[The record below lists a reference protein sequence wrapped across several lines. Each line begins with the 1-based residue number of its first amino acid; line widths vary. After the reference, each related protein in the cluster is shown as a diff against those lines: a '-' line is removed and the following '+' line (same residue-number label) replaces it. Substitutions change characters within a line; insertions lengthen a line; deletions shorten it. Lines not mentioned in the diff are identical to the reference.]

1 MAEVLH
7 ADAQVIGRL
16 DVPEHD
22 ALGDDIREL
31 VDRHGN
37 DNWIRALAL
46 NPDTA
51 RRFAQYF
58 EGLFSATGGRL
69 PIEER
74 ELIAVIVSR
83 TNGCGLCT
91 IHHAHALG
99 AALDDR
105 VKARRIALDYH
116 LADLSPRQFALAQ
129 IAETI
134 TTTPREITA
143 QDLDRLR
150 ALASPTPTF
159 SKPSKRRRGSTI
171 PIASSSRPASCRT
184 KNTFPLLREGDLR

>member
-116 LADLSPRQFALAQ
+116 LADLSPRQLALAQ

-143 QDLDRLR
+143 QNLDRLR
-150 ALASPTPTF
+150 ALGLSDADILEAIETASWFNHTNRIFIAAGVVPDEKYF
-159 SKPSKRRRGSTI
+159 S
-171 PIASSSRPASCRT
+171 ALA
-184 KNTFPLLREGDLR
+184 